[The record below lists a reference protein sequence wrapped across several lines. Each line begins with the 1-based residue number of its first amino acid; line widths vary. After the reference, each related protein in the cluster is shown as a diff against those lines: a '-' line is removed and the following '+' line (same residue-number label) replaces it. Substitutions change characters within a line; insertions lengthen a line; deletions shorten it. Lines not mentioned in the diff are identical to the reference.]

1 MDNKGNA
8 QGPSEPVVGV
18 PIAHDRSVNN
28 LPVISEGF
36 CVPHDVVFVLQSNIN
51 PRSTEIYSVIDSAG
65 APQFRVFAVNDSGS
79 KMHIVDRLGRVILT
93 LKSKFFS
100 AHNKWY
106 IYSGS
111 STNKEDKIATVKPQ
125 SGTVTAEVFLKGRAK
140 RHPDTVDH
148 RNKKAKAV
156 ADFLMEG
163 NRSVTYGKISHQAY
177 GYSRP
182 VAELNKINHQI
193 QRGQPIPNHIDAYS
207 LHTLPGI
214 DSVFM
219 LAVTVAL
226 DESLF
231 SPQQLQPYG
240 PYNRYGYGGYGYG
253 GFGYGA
259 PLLLGAGLLATPFLL
274 GGFW

>member
-1 MDNKGNA
+1 M
-8 QGPSEPVVGV
+8 P
-18 PIAHDRSVNN
+18 R
-28 LPVISEGF
+28 
-36 CVPHDVVFVLQSNIN
+36 DVHCNILHPLGLLQ
-51 PRSTEIYSVIDSAG
+51 
-65 APQFRVFAVNDSGS
+65 
-79 KMHIVDRLGRVILT
+79 
-93 LKSKFFS
+93 
-100 AHNKWY
+100 
-106 IYSGS
+106 
-111 STNKEDKIATVKPQ
+111 ED
-125 SGTVTAEVFLKGRAK
+125 G
-140 RHPDTVDH
+140 H
-148 RNKKAKAV
+148 
-156 ADFLMEG
+156 
-163 NRSVTYGKISHQAY
+163 
-177 GYSRP
+177 SRP

-193 QRGQPIPNHIDAYS
+193 QQGQPIPNHIDAYS

-231 SPQQLQPYG
+231 SPQQMQPYG